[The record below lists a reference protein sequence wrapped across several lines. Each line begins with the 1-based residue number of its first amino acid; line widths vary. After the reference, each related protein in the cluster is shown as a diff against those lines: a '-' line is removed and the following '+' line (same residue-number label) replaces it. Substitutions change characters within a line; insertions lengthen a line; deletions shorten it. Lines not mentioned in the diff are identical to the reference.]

1 MRILKQQLLESNT
14 PIEVSLQG
22 TAEQAMTRRNLVGLE
37 LNYELSK
44 QLKLGATLM
53 HLSEQPGSSRL
64 RVGQEL
70 LRNTMWGAHLSYEA
84 PDRLAQ

>member
-1 MRILKQQLLESNT
+1 
-14 PIEVSLQG
+14 
-22 TAEQAMTRRNLVGLE
+22 MTRRNLVGLE

-84 PDRLAQ
+84 ESMRLTDWLNKLSWGHFTAPSGTL